1 MLGNLFVKLS
11 DTIKEHIWSV
21 IDDAIINTMNY
32 IYFAEIYFI
41 MNPDN
46 VVEQIDKNFL
56 FVF

>member
-1 MLGNLFVKLS
+1 MVGHLFVKLS
-11 DTIKEHIWSV
+11 DTIKEYIWSV
-21 IDDAIINTMNY
+21 IDDGIINTINY
-32 IYFAEIYFI
+32 IYFAEIYYV